1 MRPGRDGAPSDRRI
15 RRSWWIF
22 AGTFVLLGFLLV
34 ARLLA
39 EQARPLDWIVAG
51 LVAIVGLAA
60 FRHREAVIALEQGR
74 RAEAE
79 SFARILSGL
88 SRSVSEDAIVGAIVE
103 ELAGASGAD
112 HLVVALRRP
121 DARALQATLISV
133 RRGVPPSTT
142 LLPISDLSDPVET
155 PPRVRTPVAIPVAA
169 EEPVAAV
176 AAVPPPARAASAPSR
191 WSGLRLA
198 RQRDPAPARP
208 RPRPPERPAVDRR
221 CDGAGRRRP
230 DRRARARRLR
240 PGQHAGRAAHRP
252 RRDGRRDRALAPL
265 RRAVAGGHPAAPAGR
280 GRRGVVRD
288 VARGLA
294 PRRPSSTPPPTR

>member
-1 MRPGRDGAPSDRRI
+1 MSEPTPRPGRDGATTDRRI

-103 ELAGASGAD
+103 
-112 HLVVALRRP
+112 
-121 DARALQATLISV
+121 
-133 RRGVPPSTT
+133 
-142 LLPISDLSDPVET
+142 
-155 PPRVRTPVAIPVAA
+155 
-169 EEPVAAV
+169 
-176 AAVPPPARAASAPSR
+176 
-191 WSGLRLA
+191 
-198 RQRDPAPARP
+198 
-208 RPRPPERPAVDRR
+208 
-221 CDGAGRRRP
+221 
-230 DRRARARRLR
+230 
-240 PGQHAGRAAHRP
+240 
-252 RRDGRRDRALAPL
+252 
-265 RRAVAGGHPAAPAGR
+265 
-280 GRRGVVRD
+280 
-288 VARGLA
+288 
-294 PRRPSSTPPPTR
+294 